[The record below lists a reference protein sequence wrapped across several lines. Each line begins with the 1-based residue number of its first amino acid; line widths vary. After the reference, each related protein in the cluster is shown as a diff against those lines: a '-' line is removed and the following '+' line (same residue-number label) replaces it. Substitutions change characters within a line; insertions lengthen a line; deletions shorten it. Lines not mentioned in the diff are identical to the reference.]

1 MSPGA
6 SGVKCGSVR
15 TVIEVRDCLQD
26 VAIGVESFWPTDS
39 TGDVSVRVQDDL
51 GIDKVT
57 GGDPVVQSLA
67 KRNGGHVC
75 RLSETDPF
83 RCLSYLYYQR
93 PQKRAMTGRLQEVL
107 GPRRRRDHHLHSVW
121 TTSSGL
127 DL

>member
-1 MSPGA
+1 MPLRNFHITLQSGTVSPGA
-6 SGVKCGSVR
+6 SGVKCGGVR
-15 TVIEVRDCLQD
+15 TVVEVRDRLQD

-75 RLSETDPF
+75 RLLETDPF
-83 RCLSYLYYQR
+83 RCLSYLYYRR
-93 PQKRAMTGRLQEVL
+93 PQKRGNDGEIA
-107 GPRRRRDHHLHSVW
+107 RDA
-121 TTSSGL
+121 GA
-127 DL
+127 